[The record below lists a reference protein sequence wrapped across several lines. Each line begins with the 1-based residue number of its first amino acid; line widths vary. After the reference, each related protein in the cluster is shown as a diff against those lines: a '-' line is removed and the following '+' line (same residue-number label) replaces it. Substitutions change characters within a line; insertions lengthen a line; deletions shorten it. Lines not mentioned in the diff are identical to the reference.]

1 MILLLTHRFSFLR
14 ANLSGANSRP
24 KVAPH
29 DFDGALLFVG
39 KKSSTSVQV
48 FSKQ

>member
-1 MILLLTHRFSFLR
+1 MLLILHRFSFLR
-14 ANLSGANSRP
+14 ANLSGSNSKP

-29 DFDGALLFVG
+29 DFDEALLFVS